1 MTKIQIEHKTPTPE
15 EYCDMRVKTGLSPK
29 SLEGATIGMAN
40 SLYGVS
46 LRDETGQ
53 LVGMG
58 RLIGD
63 GGCFV
68 QICDIAVDPAH
79 QGKGLGQQIMQALV
93 DHIHAH
99 MPDLTWV
106 NLFADGDAHHLYKKY
121 GFEMT
126 APTSQGMAFRL
137 RRQG

>member
-1 MTKIQIEHKTPTPE
+1 MTNFQIEHKTPTPQ

-29 SLEGATIGMAN
+29 SLEGATLGMAN
-40 SLYGVS
+40 SLFGVS
-46 LRDETGQ
+46 VRDDVGD
-53 LVGMG
+53 LVAMG

-68 QICDIAVDPAH
+68 QICDIAVAPEH
-79 QGKGLGQQIMQALV
+79 QGQGLGRQIMQILV
-93 DHIHAH
+93 DHIHAN

-106 NLFADGDAHHLYKKY
+106 NLFADGEAHHLYRKF

-126 APTSQGMAFRL
+126 APQSQGMAFRL
-137 RRQG
+137 QRSD

>member
-1 MTKIQIEHKTPTPE
+1 MSPITLHHHVPTPE
-15 EYCDMRVKTGLSPK
+15 EYCEMRVRTGLSPK
-29 SLEGATIGMAN
+29 SLEGARIGMAN
-40 SLYGVS
+40 SLYGVC
-46 LRDETGQ
+46 LRDEAGQ

-79 QGKGLGQQIMQALV
+79 QGRGLGQQIMQALL

-106 NLFADGDAHHLYKKY
+106 NLFADGDAHHLYKKF

-126 APTSQGMAFRL
+126 APLSQGMAFRL
-137 RRQG
+137 RKRA